1 MKNKIIVSALLV
13 LLFSAVMSVN
23 ANAAPW
29 RGCRHGWYGPR
40 VGVRVWV
47 PPVRVVV
54 PAPVVYGGYY
64 GGGYGGPHYY
74 AHGGYGHYG
83 HRYGGHCR

>member
-1 MKNKIIVSALLV
+1 MKHKIIVSAVLV
-13 LLFSAVMSVN
+13 LLLSAAMSVN

-40 VGVRVWV
+40 VGVRLWV

-54 PAPVVYGGYY
+54 PAPVVYGGYC
-64 GGGYGGPHYY
+64 GRPHYY
-74 AHGGYGHYG
+74 AHGGCGHYG
-83 HRYGGHCR
+83 HRYYGQCR